1 MRVNKIKQAIGFLIS
16 FCTHLRVKSYQQ
28 PFDEIS
34 VYPLFICI
42 PLVET
47 KDDYNFHEKMSTLTS
62 KMTWYQPTHFL
73 YRNNGKKVEED
84 CFAQI
89 LYLKYVSI
97 L

>member
-34 VYPLFICI
+34 VYPLFIRI

-47 KDDYNFHEKMSTLTS
+47 KDDYNFHEKMSTLS